1 LDRDARSG
9 DERLVTWT
17 ARRTTLEHVVGRAAE
32 SQPGADAWA
41 CTNPSHGRGIA
52 LGLLHASLLREVVR
66 EHGGRPVERAPARCE
81 ATERELTPWY
91 PATVAVDRARLATQI
106 EVERAGVTP
115 PEPPAEDVAG
125 RVRAALPV
133 ALGRDPGVFRASS
146 RSRAA

>member
-1 LDRDARSG
+1 
-9 DERLVTWT
+9 
-17 ARRTTLEHVVGRAAE
+17 VVGRAAE
-32 SQPGADAWA
+32 SRPGADAWA
-41 CTNPSHGRGIA
+41 WRNPSHGRGIA

-66 EHGGRPVERAPARCE
+66 EHGGRPVERAPARGE

>member
-1 LDRDARSG
+1 L
-9 DERLVTWT
+9 
-17 ARRTTLEHVVGRAAE
+17 
-32 SQPGADAWA
+32 
-41 CTNPSHGRGIA
+41 
-52 LGLLHASLLREVVR
+52 LLREVVR
-66 EHGGRPVERAPARCE
+66 EHGGASGRAARARRE

-115 PEPPAEDVAG
+115 PEPPAENVAG
-125 RVRAALPV
+125 RVRAALAV